1 MGLCCTLR
9 VAGLNKHLR
18 MRIWPKKN
26 ERSQKKVRAI
36 AVCVFSPSF
45 VFFGKN
51 KSTAHEIGFEIV
63 HPTGLTRPSK
73 CRSHFRLIAI
83 IDAFGRLFHTGTL
96 EFQMSRESAVK
107 LKLVL
112 IVVVMFACQL
122 RTSTVVAENWP
133 SWRGPSSNSVSTE
146 TVPTSWNSDEHLAWK
161 IDLPGPAGST
171 PVVWGEQIFLTSADG
186 SDLKLICY
194 GTDGKQQWAHAISSA
209 GKKTVRKDE
218 GNYASPSP
226 VTDGKHVWT
235 MMGDGQL
242 ACFTVAGKKV
252 WGLDLQK
259 KFGKFDIQFGMAST
273 PVLHEDH
280 LYLQLIHGDGKP
292 ATQEAAVI
300 ALEKT
305 TGKTAWKVGRDTGAS
320 RENEHSYSSPL
331 LYNFGGV
338 AYLVT
343 HGGDY
348 TIAFDLKDGHELW
361 RLGGLNPQDDPKRRY
376 HPTLRFVSSP
386 GIAEGIIVS
395 PTAKDGRTFAIRAD
409 KNGDLTGDKDAAL
422 WVINGTPDVPS
433 PLIHDGIVYLCHAN
447 GNLQALDAMTGRQH
461 YLERTERT
469 RHRASPVLAGGNIYL
484 CARTGK
490 ITVVKA
496 GKTFKKVSVNDIGED
511 ITSSPVVANGTLY
524 LRSFKSLWAIR

>member
-1 MGLCCTLR
+1 MKFKLTL
-9 VAGLNKHLR
+9 
-18 MRIWPKKN
+18 M
-26 ERSQKKVRAI
+26 I
-36 AVCVFSPSF
+36 AVTV
-45 VFFGKN
+45 
-51 KSTAHEIGFEIV
+51 
-63 HPTGLTRPSK
+63 LT
-73 CRSHFRLIAI
+73 
-83 IDAFGRLFHTGTL
+83 
-96 EFQMSRESAVK
+96 Q
-107 LKLVL
+107 LKP
-112 IVVVMFACQL
+112 
-122 RTSTVVAENWP
+122 STVVAENWP

-146 TVPTSWNSDEHLAWK
+146 SVPTKWDADTNVAWK

-171 PVVWGEQIFLTSADG
+171 PVVWGDRIFLTSADG
-186 SDLKLICY
+186 RDLKLMCF

-209 GKKTVRKDE
+209 GEKTVRKDE
-218 GNYASPSP
+218 GNFASPSP
-226 VTDGKHVWT
+226 TTDGEHVWT

-242 ACFTVAGKKV
+242 ACFTVEGKKV

-259 KFGKFDIQFGMAST
+259 EFGKFKIQFGMAST
-273 PVLHEDH
+273 PVLYGDH

-300 ALEKT
+300 ALEKA

-331 LYNFGGV
+331 LYDFGGLT
-338 AYLVT
+338 YLVT

-348 TIAFDLKDGHELW
+348 TVAFDLKDGRELW
-361 RLGGLNPQDDPKRRY
+361 RLGGLNPQNDANRRY

-386 GIAEGIIVS
+386 GIADGIIVS
-395 PTAKDGRTFAIRAD
+395 PTAKDGRTFAIKPD

-422 WVINGTPDVPS
+422 WVIDGTPDVPS

-447 GNLQALDAMTGRQH
+447 GNLQALDMKTGKQH
-461 YLERTERT
+461 YMVRTERT
-469 RHRASPVLAGGNIYL
+469 RHRASPLYAGGHVYL
-484 CARTGK
+484 SARTGK

-496 GKTFKKVSVNDIGED
+496 GKKFEKVAVNDIGED